1 MCAENLWGSVLSV
14 HHVGSGSWTKPS
26 SLVSSTFY
34 LLKVLQ
40 DLNHNNTLSVPSRET
55 RHLGARTSKRNLFSS
70 ENIGNNDQNLL
81 FTNLETLTKGFQ
93 IIWRHVFKEK
103 RVVECHWKLMAVAF
117 ELNPLANLISTVGS
131 EMHRFTLII
140 VETRK
145 LVTDGRSQHGF
156 GVFQNSRLSGGI
168 IVSVTLWNLFVKLHS

>member
-1 MCAENLWGSVLSV
+1 MCAENVWGSVLSV
-14 HHVGSGSWTKPS
+14 HHVGSGSWTKSS
-26 SLVSSTFY
+26 SLVSSTLY

-40 DLNHNNTLSVPSRET
+40 DLNHNNTLSFPSRET
-55 RHLGARTSKRNLFSS
+55 QHLGARTSKRNLFSS

-81 FTNLETLTKGFQ
+81 FANLETLTKGFQ

-103 RVVECHWKLMAVAF
+103 RVVGCHWKLMAVAF
-117 ELNPLANLISTVGS
+117 ELNLISTVGS
-131 EMHRFTLII
+131 EKHRFTLII

-145 LVTDGRSQHGF
+145 LVTDGRNRHGF